1 MLAIGIFFGLC
12 GLEVVMYATET
23 RNRERWGQNT
33 PRIRITLFLLFVL
46 LVTVRIIPWGF
57 AWYGLGALLAIRA
70 LISLLALFRRTSP
83 KAQKKG
89 NAVRNLVGG
98 TMLFGLAVIPLLLFP
113 RSTPLQR
120 TASNAVGT
128 MVYTWI
134 DESREDS
141 FTAESDY
148 RKVTVQF
155 WYPALTAEENAPVLE
170 GPFPLV
176 VFSHGAFGYR
186 MSNHSTFM
194 ELAGNGYIVA
204 SIDHTHQAFM
214 TKEADGTVI
223 LGDSGFIRTAMDV
236 ENGKITGE
244 ELYHLQKD
252 WMALRSSD
260 MAFVLDQIRKQVA
273 LPTSNEV
280 FHQLDIERIG
290 VLGHSMGG
298 ATAAWIGREDDAI
311 DAVIVLDGTL
321 MGEIVGFE
329 QGKEVVTDVPYPK
342 PILDVFNESH
352 YEDAKSIG
360 LDYANMRMQ
369 EHASKAF
376 QLVVN
381 GSGHL
386 NFTDLPLVSPLLASL
401 LGTGS
406 VDPRYCMEITNA
418 AVREFLDYHLKGE
431 GTESL
436 PFRRV

>member
-1 MLAIGIFFGLC
+1 MLALGIFLGLC
-12 GLEVVMYATET
+12 CLEVVMYKKRECWG
-23 RNRERWGQNT
+23 RNTLRL
-33 PRIRITLFLLFVL
+33 RIVLFLLFVL
-46 LVTVRIIPWGF
+46 LAGIRFIPWGF
-57 AWYGLGALLAIRA
+57 SWYLLGGLLAVRA
-70 LISLLALFRRTSP
+70 LISLLGLLKKSAP
-83 KAQKKG
+83 KARSKG
-89 NAVRNLVGG
+89 KTAGNLVISIV
-98 TMLFGLAVIPLLLFP
+98 LIGLSVIPLLLLP
-113 RSTPLQR
+113 PPVPLQQ
-120 TASNAVGT
+120 TSSNAVGT
-128 MVYTWI
+128 MVYTWT
-134 DESREDS
+134 DENREDV
-141 FTAESDY
+141 FTPEADY
-148 RKVTVQF
+148 RNITVQF
-155 WYPALTAEENAPVLE
+155 WYPAVTPGESAPVLE

-214 TKEADGTVI
+214 TKEADGRVV
-223 LGDSGFIRTAMDV
+223 LGDTGFIQTAMHV
-236 ENGKITGE
+236 ENGEITGE
-244 ELYHLQKD
+244 ALYQLQKD
-252 WMALRSSD
+252 WMALRSCD
-260 MAFVLDQIRKQVA
+260 MAFVLEQIRKRAA
-273 LPTSNEV
+273 LPTSNEL
-280 FHQLDIERIG
+280 FHQLDIECIG

-329 QGKEVVTDVPYPK
+329 QGKEVLTDVPYPK

-352 YEDAKSIG
+352 YADATAIG

-369 EHASKAF
+369 GNAF
-376 QLVVN
+376 EAYQLVVE

-406 VDPRYCMEITNA
+406 VDPRACMEITNT

-431 GTESL
+431 GIEIP